1 MLIDRGIKFLDWSII
16 QTGSKRGISVLT
28 MDDCLLSIKFF
39 NRARGRDHLAAA
51 MELRVPL
58 TYYE

>member
-39 NRARGRDHLAAA
+39 NRARSFSSKGVESA
-51 MELRVPL
+51 L